1 MLQTFLKVMSL
12 LQILTETLPVLRLT
26 VALLSH
32 SEQILGKHTEQITTA
47 SFKYWN
53 NIMKRPQLLSFSQ
66 ILG

>member
-32 SEQILGKHTEQITTA
+32 YGQILGKYTEQIMVA
-47 SFKYWN
+47 SF
-53 NIMKRPQLLSFSQ
+53 
-66 ILG
+66 